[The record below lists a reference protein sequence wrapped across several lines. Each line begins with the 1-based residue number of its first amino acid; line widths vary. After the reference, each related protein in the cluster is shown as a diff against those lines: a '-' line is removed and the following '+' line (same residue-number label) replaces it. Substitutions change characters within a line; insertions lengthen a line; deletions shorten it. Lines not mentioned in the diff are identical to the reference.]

1 MEESDITKPTDA
13 KTGAVET
20 QPGAVETQP
29 GAVDAN
35 ISKAFDFYILF

>member
-1 MEESDITKPTDA
+1 MEESDITKP
-13 KTGAVET
+13 TGAVET